1 MRASPDTPAEKEMS
15 LEEIDSHIR
24 RVPDFPSNGITFY
37 DITTLVKNGEAFRK
51 SVDMMAEILAGKE
64 ITCFV
69 APESRGFI
77 FASALSYKLGKDL
90 VLVRKPGKLPG
101 DTASVSYDL
110 EYGKDVL
117 EIHRDAING
126 NSKAVIVDDLLA
138 TGGTARS
145 AARLVEKLGGSVEGY
160 LFLIELMGLKGAEA
174 LSPRPVWSLLKMPG

>member
-1 MRASPDTPAEKEMS
+1 MRTPPGTQAEKEMA
-15 LEEIDSHIR
+15 LEEIDSHVR
-24 RVPDFPSNGITFY
+24 RVPDFPSKGIIFY
-37 DITTLVKNGEAFRK
+37 DITTLVKNAGAFRK
-51 SVDMMAEILAGKE
+51 SVDMMAEMLASKE

-77 FASALSYKLGKDL
+77 FASALSYKFGKEL
-90 VLVRKPGKLPG
+90 VLVRKPGKLPS

-110 EYGKDVL
+110 EYGKDIL
-117 EIHRDAING
+117 EIHKDAINAK
-126 NSKAVIVDDLLA
+126 SKAVIVDDLLA

-145 AARLVEKLGGSVEGY
+145 AGRLVEKLGGSVEGY